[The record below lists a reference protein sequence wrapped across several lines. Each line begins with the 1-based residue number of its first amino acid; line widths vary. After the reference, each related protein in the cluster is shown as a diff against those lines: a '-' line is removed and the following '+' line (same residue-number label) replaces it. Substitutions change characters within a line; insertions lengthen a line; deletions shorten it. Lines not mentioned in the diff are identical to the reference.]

1 MYPIFIKEQLDKV
14 KSTSKKIDLDNGEL
28 LRRALF
34 RVRRAQ
40 FLMQMGLISPCVP
53 VGAAVAPITNKSTFI
68 MEEIQKKVCSKCG
81 RELTLDN
88 FYVKTTPDGIKVPRN
103 QCKECDK
110 EYMRGYSARRREK
123 REAEKLA
130 KTTKEA
136 LPTTMSEE
144 VLLEFLAKVQ
154 PRILLKSLYE
164 RGYRGNLQVEVRE
177 VKTINLEHL
186 FNE

>member
-1 MYPIFIKEQLDKV
+1 MERKNLEELDKV
-14 KSTSKKIDLDNGEL
+14 KSTSKKIDLDSRAP

-34 RVRRAQ
+34 RVQRAQ

-53 VGAAVAPITNKSTFI
+53 VGAAVAPITKKSTFI
-68 MEEIQKKVCSKCG
+68 MEEIQKKVCAKCG

-88 FYVKTTPDGIKVPRN
+88 FYIKTNPDGTKGPRN
-103 QCKECDK
+103 YCKDCCK
-110 EYMRGYSARRREK
+110 EYMREYSVRRREK

-130 KTTKEA
+130 EATKEA

-177 VKTINLEHL
+177 VKTISLEHL

>member
-1 MYPIFIKEQLDKV
+1 
-14 KSTSKKIDLDNGEL
+14 
-28 LRRALF
+28 
-34 RVRRAQ
+34 
-40 FLMQMGLISPCVP
+40 
-53 VGAAVAPITNKSTFI
+53 

-88 FYVKTTPDGIKVPRN
+88 FYVKTTPDGIQVPRN
-103 QCKECDK
+103 QCKECYK
-110 EYMRGYSARRREK
+110 EYMRGYIARRREK

-130 KTTKEA
+130 KTTKEL

-144 VLLEFLAKVQ
+144 VLLEFLANVQ

-164 RGYRGNLQVEVRE
+164 RGYRGNLQFEVRE
-177 VKTINLEHL
+177 VKTISLEHL

>member
-1 MYPIFIKEQLDKV
+1 M
-14 KSTSKKIDLDNGEL
+14 L
-28 LRRALF
+28 L
-34 RVRRAQ
+34 
-40 FLMQMGLISPCVP
+40 PCVP
-53 VGAAVAPITNKSTFI
+53 FGAAVAPITNKSTFI

-88 FYVKTTPDGIKVPRN
+88 FYVKVTPDGIRVPRN
-103 QCKECDK
+103 QCKECYK
-110 EYMRGYSARRREK
+110 EYMRGYIARKREK

-130 KTTKEA
+130 KATKEL

-144 VLLEFLAKVQ
+144 VLLEFLANVQ

-177 VKTINLEHL
+177 IKTISLEHL

>member
-1 MYPIFIKEQLDKV
+1 
-14 KSTSKKIDLDNGEL
+14 
-28 LRRALF
+28 
-34 RVRRAQ
+34 
-40 FLMQMGLISPCVP
+40 
-53 VGAAVAPITNKSTFI
+53 

-88 FYVKTTPDGIKVPRN
+88 FYVKVTPDGTKVPRN
-103 QCKECDK
+103 QCKECYR
-110 EYMRGYSARRREK
+110 EYMRGYSARRKEK

-130 KTTKEA
+130 KDTKEL
-136 LPTTMSEE
+136 LPTTMSED

-164 RGYRGNLQVEVRE
+164 RGYRGNLQFEVRE
-177 VKTINLEHL
+177 IKTISLEHL

>member
-1 MYPIFIKEQLDKV
+1 MGRNLKKELLDKV
-14 KSTSKKIDLDNGEL
+14 KSTSKKIDLDSGEP
-28 LRRALF
+28 LRRAIL
-34 RVRRAQ
+34 RVQRAK

-53 VGAAVAPITNKSTFI
+53 DGAAVAPITDNSTFI
-68 MEEIQKKVCSKCG
+68 MEEKKVCPKCG

-88 FYVKTTPDGIKVPRN
+88 FYVKTTPDGIRVPRN
-103 QCKECDK
+103 QCKECYK

-130 KTTKEA
+130 KATKEA

-177 VKTINLEHL
+177 VKTISLEHL